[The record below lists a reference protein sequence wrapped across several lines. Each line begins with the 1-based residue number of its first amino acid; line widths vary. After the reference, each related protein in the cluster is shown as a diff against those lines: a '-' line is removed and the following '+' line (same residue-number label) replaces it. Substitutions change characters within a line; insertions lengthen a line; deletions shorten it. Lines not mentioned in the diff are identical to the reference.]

1 MLNLQTFDALQM
13 GLRMTRDMPS
23 SVPEADVV
31 CELFIY
37 VSIEFR
43 ENESFDMIS
52 LPVAP
57 LNGVYS
63 K

>member
-1 MLNLQTFDALQM
+1 M
-13 GLRMTRDMPS
+13 GLRMTRDMLS

-43 ENESFDMIS
+43 EKESFDMIS
-52 LPVAP
+52 LPGVP
-57 LNGVYS
+57 LNGNYS

>member
-1 MLNLQTFDALQM
+1 
-13 GLRMTRDMPS
+13 MTRDMPS

-37 VSIEFR
+37 VSIELR

-52 LPVAP
+52 LTGVP

>member
-1 MLNLQTFDALQM
+1 MLNLQTFDALHM
-13 GLRMTRDMPS
+13 GLRITRDMPS
-23 SVPEADVV
+23 LVPEADVV